1 MKAVVA
7 LLGVFLLTALPLRG
21 QGLLGIGQKSDYKEN
36 VPFKINATAISGY
49 DHINYADPG
58 NTDVNSP
65 FAGAGLGFIFAKS
78 DRITEITTGG
88 DFDALYYFDKGPGNS
103 STYYNARANFNIQ
116 HAVSRRLTV
125 SDNLYAAYEIEP
137 DFNIGV
143 SNAIPSGQ
151 YFYGYN
157 NFAVS
162 YAWTERFATTATYT
176 FSGIKYQ
183 DDNLAQ
189 FENRLTNIGA
199 LQFSYKLN
207 RRTSLTAEYRFEK
220 DTYPDSPNNQVNPDY
235 TAHYLL
241 VGVDQAWS
249 PTLAA
254 SARVG
259 AEFYDSERTQN
270 TAPYLEAS
278 LNLALSRHSSLR
290 WYNQLGYNGSQVG
303 AFDARY
309 SYSTGVIANYQ
320 FSEKFTGNI
329 GLGYVYSNY
338 EASDT
343 VPGANENQFYGSLG
357 MNYKFNRNLSMQASY
372 SFTTIN
378 SDISFNEYDRHYTTV
393 GLNASF

>member
-1 MKAVVA
+1 MS
-7 LLGVFLLTALPLRG
+7 TIPLHG

-36 VPFKINATAISGY
+36 VPFKLNVSALSGY
-49 DHINYADPG
+49 DRISYTDTS
-58 NTDVNSP
+58 NTDVDSG
-65 FAGAGLGFIFAKS
+65 FVGAGLGFIFAKS

-88 DFDALYYFDKGPGNS
+88 DFDALYYFNKGPGDKN
-103 STYYNARANFNIQ
+103 TNYNTRANFNIQ
-116 HAVSRRLTV
+116 HAASRRLTV
-125 SDNLYAAYEIEP
+125 SNNLYAAYEIEP

-162 YAWTERFATTATYT
+162 YAWSERFATTASYT

-183 DDNLAQ
+183 DDDLGQ
-189 FENRLTNIGA
+189 FENRLTNIVA
-199 LQFSYKLN
+199 LQFSYKLS
-207 RRTSLTAEYRFEK
+207 RTTALTAEYRYEK
-220 DTYPDSPNNQVNPDY
+220 DTYPDSPADQINPDY

-259 AEFYDSERTQN
+259 AQFYDSDRNQDI
-270 TAPYLEAS
+270 APYLEAS
-278 LNLALSRHSSLR
+278 LNLATSRHSSLR
-290 WYNQLGYNGSQVG
+290 WYNLLGYNGSQVG
-303 AFDARY
+303 EFDARY
-309 SYSTGVIANYQ
+309 SYSTGIIADYQ
-320 FSEKFTGNI
+320 FSERFTGNM
-329 GLGYVYSNY
+329 GLGYVYSDY
-338 EASDT
+338 QASDT
-343 VPGANENQFYGSLG
+343 VSGANENQFYGSLG
-357 MNYKFNRNLSMQASY
+357 MNYKINKNVAVQASY

-378 SDISFNEYDRHYTTV
+378 SDISFNDYNRHYTTV